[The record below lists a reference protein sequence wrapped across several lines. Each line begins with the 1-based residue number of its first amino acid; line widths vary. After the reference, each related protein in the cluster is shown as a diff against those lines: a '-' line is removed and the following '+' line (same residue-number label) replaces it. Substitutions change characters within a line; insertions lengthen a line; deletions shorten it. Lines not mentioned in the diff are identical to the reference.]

1 MNGIE
6 NIEKRILD
14 EANAKA
20 DSIIKEAEK
29 KAQAITDQYEEKTR
43 IDTTLINE
51 KNVLLLQDIMLKS
64 RQADGMERRKR
75 LAGKRHELVTEVFSG
90 ALDKI
95 VNMDDESYLELLV
108 KLAESVLCDKM
119 GGELL
124 FNKADREKFGQDV
137 VNKINCGYMAEK
149 LGSAKSAVSQMAEDI
164 KKGGLPNVARAAS
177 EAVKGFEGKYAELS
191 KDTADI
197 VGGVVIRRGS
207 IEYNCDVS
215 VIIRILSDE
224 MAAEVHDRL
233 FPKGA

>member
-20 DSIIKEAEK
+20 DSIIREAEK
-29 KAQAITDQYEEKTR
+29 KAQAIVDKYEEKTR

-64 RQADGMERRKR
+64 RQADGMERKKR
-75 LAGKRHELVTEVFSG
+75 LAGKRHEIVTEVFTS
-90 ALDKI
+90 ALDRI
-95 VNMDDESYLELLV
+95 VHMDEENYFELLV
-108 KLAESVLCDKM
+108 KLADSVLADKM

-124 FNKADREKFGQDV
+124 FNKEDRAKFGQKV
-137 VNKINCGYMAEK
+137 VDKINCGFMAEQ
-149 LGSAKSAVSQMAEDI
+149 LGSAKHAVSQMAEDV

-177 EAVKGFEGKYAELS
+177 EAVKGFEGKYVSLS
-191 KDTADI
+191 EDTADI
-197 VGGVVIRRGS
+197 TGGVVVRRGQ
-207 IEYNCDVS
+207 IEYNCDVA

-224 MAAEVHDRL
+224 MASEVHDRL